1 MKVRIIKACTVNDE
15 RQKAGSVVDVS
26 GMTGAKLIARGLA
39 SADLK
44 SKAKPTEDE

>member
-1 MKVRIIKACTVNDE
+1 MKVRITKACTVSD
-15 RQKAGSVVDVS
+15 QKRKTGDVVDVPDRI
-26 GMTGAKLIARGLA
+26 ALKLIARGLA

>member
-1 MKVRIIKACTVNDE
+1 MKVRITKACTVSDE
-15 RQKAGSVVDVS
+15 RQKAGGVVDVS
-26 GMTGAKLIARGLA
+26 SVVGAKLIARGLA

>member
-1 MKVRIIKACTVNDE
+1 MKVRIIKACTVNAE
-15 RQKAGSVVDVS
+15 RQTAGSVVDVS

-44 SKAKPTEDE
+44 SKAKPPEDE